1 MCSFAECRNA
11 GVKFR
16 YCRFCQDAVARRNFK
31 HHHHKDDLDEK
42 QTATNRISSTAV
54 VPMVKQSKAA
64 VTADGDSSSA
74 AEENNHD
81 LFSSLAYSSTA
92 EDPPEITGP
101 RASSIEE
108 DIDVQYLRQPANL
121 RPSRK
126 RIKAWTALLT
136 KRPRSNEGYKMAKW
150 LEKVRAVS
158 DFDHVLPV
166 NAATGEKASSES
178 SFSINSD

>member
-1 MCSFAECRNA
+1 
-11 GVKFR
+11 
-16 YCRFCQDAVARRNFK
+16 
-31 HHHHKDDLDEK
+31 
-42 QTATNRISSTAV
+42 
-54 VPMVKQSKAA
+54 MVEQSKAEVA
-64 VTADGDSSSA
+64 ADGDSSSA

-81 LFSSLAYSSTA
+81 LSSSFAYSSTA
-92 EDPPEITGP
+92 EDPPEITG

-108 DIDVQYLRQPANL
+108 DVHAQDLRQPANL

-158 DFDHVLPV
+158 DFDNILPV

-178 SFSINSD
+178 SSSVNTD